1 MRQGFLLAF
10 RVRTA
15 NFRRSH
21 QIICRTAM
29 PNPAPLISSLCQS
42 EAATAAAATQ
52 LASIIRPGDL
62 LVLEGALAAGKTQ
75 FIKYLCSELQIRDT
89 VTSPTF
95 TLAHFYAG
103 PIIPVLHIDAY
114 RIETEHEF
122 LDLTL
127 HDYFDDHLTA
137 IEWGAKFQDVLPPA
151 LHIQIDPIYGYDN
164 ARRLT
169 LASNAPSW
177 TARVDALRA
186 ATESCTP
193 CD

>member
-15 NFRRSH
+15 NFRRAH
-21 QIICRTAM
+21 QITCRITM
-29 PNPAPLISSLCQS
+29 PNPAPLISSICQS
-42 EAATAAAATQ
+42 EATTATVATH
-52 LASIIRPGDL
+52 LARIAKPGDL
-62 LVLEGALAAGKTQ
+62 LVLEGALAAGKTH
-75 FIKYLCSELQIRDT
+75 FIKYMCCELQIGDT

-103 PIIPVLHIDAY
+103 PIMPVLHIDAY
-114 RIETEHEF
+114 RIETKSEF

-177 TARVDALRA
+177 IARVDALRA